1 MAGEVTKRCFQSWLN
16 NSTLVCDPK
25 CGGGGGVAGSHYA
38 AYEYSCAYGA
48 QINCVDLT
56 PHLTF
61 VRWEQIFKCCQQI
74 WQGTPP
80 NIITC
85 MGNGNDD
92 NSSEDNFEN
101 SKRGFYFDLYSI

>member
-1 MAGEVTKRCFQSWLN
+1 MR
-16 NSTLVCDPK
+16 
-25 CGGGGGVAGSHYA
+25 GGGGVAESHYA

-61 VRWEQIFKCCQQI
+61 GRWEQIFKCCQQI
-74 WQGTPP
+74 WQGTLR
-80 NIITC
+80 NIKTC

-92 NSSEDNFEN
+92 ISSEDDFEN
-101 SKRGFYFDLYSI
+101 SKKRSLF